1 LIKYFRRPALL
12 QKKPPG
18 GFLRFAARRSG
29 HPAQRNGRDFGILAG
44 NVKSRA
50 KIFKA
55 ALPNGYIGVKP

>member
-1 LIKYFRRPALL
+1 M
-12 QKKPPG
+12 PPG
-18 GFLRFAARRSG
+18 VLFSKSRRAVFAFCSAAG
-29 HPAQRNGRDFGILAG
+29 WQNPQRNGRDFGILAG

>member
-1 LIKYFRRPALL
+1 M
-12 QKKPPG
+12 PPG
-18 GFLRFAARRSG
+18 VLFFKSRRAAFAFCSAAG
-29 HPAQRNGRDFGILAG
+29 WQNPQRNGRDFGILAG

>member
-1 LIKYFRRPALL
+1 M
-12 QKKPPG
+12 PPG
-18 GFLRFAARRSG
+18 ASAKEAAGRLFAFCSAAG
-29 HPAQRNGRDFGILAG
+29 WQNPQRNKRDFGIPAG

>member
-1 LIKYFRRPALL
+1 M
-12 QKKPPG
+12 PG
-18 GFLRFAARRSG
+18 ILFVRVPGVLCLRVRRSG

-55 ALPNGYIGVKP
+55 DLPNGYIGVKP